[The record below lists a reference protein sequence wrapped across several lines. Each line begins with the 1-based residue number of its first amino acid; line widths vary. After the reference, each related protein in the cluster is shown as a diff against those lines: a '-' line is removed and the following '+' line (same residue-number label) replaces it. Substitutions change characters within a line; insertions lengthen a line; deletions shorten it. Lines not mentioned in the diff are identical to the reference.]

1 MEVLKPCIIFW
12 EGLNSFIEVLK
23 YSPSETLFSGS
34 VHCTLI
40 VSRSEYPK
48 HKPFILKV
56 FLVET
61 TSVEMAFQKEAQAVR
76 VLSQEDKRDNLKNG
90 S

>member
-23 YSPSETLFSGS
+23 YSPSETFFSGS

-48 HKPFILKV
+48 HKPFLLKV

-76 VLSQEDKRDNLKNG
+76 VLSLLAK
-90 S
+90 